1 MVALM
6 LLCGCSE
13 PTDFASAA
21 RKQNV
26 AEGELAHVVRLLGKQ
41 PVFVGSEHDFFQR
54 SGSAVAVEGGH
65 VVRIRLVDVAVPM
78 LNLVLPHLVELELR
92 RAKLTSLKG
101 LEGAPQ
107 LEQLVV
113 NENALTT
120 VEGLAALPKLH
131 VLSVS
136 QNPLTSLAGLPAGL
150 TALEATDGPLSSLE
164 GLPTA
169 LSSLNLS
176 RQKLVTLETLPV
188 LPALR
193 TLYLDGNP
201 LTNLE
206 GLKRAPALESVGLRQ
221 TAVTDVSA
229 LSRLPALRRV
239 DLRETTVRERPNV
252 DAGVQL
258 EHDGVWG
265 VVDAGRVLTVWNG
278 IPIPEPDQRFVQGL
292 PERNGSVSSF
302 SLSGPRTWRVSG
314 VASATVLSS
323 SDGQPHGTL
332 KVTVERGQVRAYL
345 EYLAGHFVFCE
356 ASPGQPCE
364 VRGGLIGGSRRRKS
378 TSALKSSFLSG
389 PTNWDVVLDSMG
401 GKAEGVQFEFTAR

>member
-1 MVALM
+1 MVAFV

-13 PTDFASAA
+13 PTDLASAA
-21 RKQNV
+21 RKQGV
-26 AEGELAHVVRLLGKQ
+26 AEGEIAHVVRLAGHA
-41 PVFVGSEHDFFQR
+41 PVFVGSVHEFFQR

-65 VVRIRLVDVAVPM
+65 VVRVRLADVVVPT

-101 LEGAPQ
+101 LAGAPQ

-113 NENALTT
+113 SENALTT
-120 VEGLAALPKLH
+120 LEGLAALPKLR

-136 QNPLTSLAGLPAGL
+136 QNPLTALAGLPPGL
-150 TALEATDGPLSSLE
+150 TALEATDGAVISLE
-164 GLPTA
+164 GLPAA

-201 LTNLE
+201 LTNVE
-206 GLKRAPALESVGLRQ
+206 GLERAPALEYVGLRQ
-221 TAVTDVSA
+221 TAVTDVAA

-239 DLRETTVRERPNV
+239 DLRETKVVSRPAV
-252 DAGVQL
+252 DAGVQF

-278 IPIPEPDQRFVQGL
+278 IPIPEPDQPFVQGL
-292 PERNGSVSSF
+292 PARSGSLT
-302 SLSGPRTWRVSG
+302 SLSKSWNVDG
-314 VASATVLSS
+314 VGGANVVTGR
-323 SDGQPHGTL
+323 DGQPHG
-332 KVTVERGQVRAYL
+332 KVKLSVEKGRARAYL
-345 EYLAGHFVFCE
+345 EYLAGYFVFCDAE
-356 ASPGQPCE
+356 PGKPCE
-364 VRGGLIGGSRRRKS
+364 VRGALIAGSRGSRS
-378 TSALKSSFLSG
+378 VSALKSSSMSG
-389 PTNWDVVLDSMG
+389 PTSWEVVLDSMG
-401 GKAEGVQFEFTAR
+401 GRAEGVQVEFTAR